1 MNENKIKPK
10 DEKHFTEKFHSNNK
24 DNSSQVSKKANQKNT
39 LIINKILPQTHKKH
53 NLLSDEHNQS
63 KIKKNGFI
71 SLTQKST
78 SNNIKTSK
86 TFNKNNSNN
95 SSKIIFPKQTNLKIS
110 LTYNGASSTQN
121 MIENNKITEIN
132 SNNKNKDSEHSKNF
146 SGLKNIKKVNT
157 LVKSNKNKR
166 KENKGNNKWKK
177 IDNEENDIFNFT
189 TEEYDENINE
199 NDLNKN
205 SRKHY
210 SLTNPSVLPCISFS
224 NPFTNKNNNINITEN
239 SEKNIKHVR
248 SLNIDN
254 NYDLKKRQLLME
266 KNYLENLDIIN
277 VFKDNNDNNT
287 NEEPEKEEEDVKL
300 NISNLD
306 IDINQIDEELEERN
320 IQKNNKNS
328 FIQFNNNLSLKL
340 AAEKSNN
347 TPSYMLALCP
357 KLFLTKNKKDLIKE
371 NYAVNEPISEEV
383 DSDSKTPRQSKI
395 KYSLEENNT
404 KYTTKEKYSDRNN
417 KKFQEYDSENI
428 SFDVED
434 KKNTIH
440 KISEK
445 KNNMVINLK
454 KNKKIIKEINSKEI
468 IDENKNLFVD
478 RKREGIRKKINLNE
492 IQIDIQ
498 NIDNTNIYKDFKQ
511 FKIMKDNNISPKDIA
526 SHFSNNTINNII
538 FYETEKNLIK
548 YMNKKIKK
556 QKNIDSSEKHQK
568 AKSLLTDIN
577 LSTLYLYETIQ
588 NNSSSKN
595 NSHNKSKK
603 ILKINNKQKDF
614 RNKILNKEKKII
626 DNLNTEEVKTPKKTK
641 SKINNKI
648 NINRN
653 SHYKDNENKNIY
665 RTSYSNTNINHNQ
678 NHLKKKPLAQFVKS
692 PKNKVNP
699 FLSNFQEV
707 NDKFSYNNDL
717 NYTLNNSEFKYKNY
731 YDFSKKRNNI
741 SKLSNINNNTI
752 CVNNTNNKSSKNII
766 KDTNNMTH
774 QKKISQQFIDE
785 FNFML
790 ELKSDNNISKNNNK
804 IKIFNQK
811 NKKYINKDNSKKINN
826 SFKTVN
832 KLKEEMNGKKL
843 KKSQFIVPCHKK
855 SKTFFISPSYVLKK
869 NNINSEQNKHF
880 YKRISNNNKENK
892 KSIYLNDFNTT
903 VQNDKKNAKI
913 NKNKKIYNTAQKST
927 NNRKI
932 FDIKM
937 IKNSTIKGKNKFKE
951 IKKVIGE
958 NTCAK
963 ILHKKTNTIGNTNA
977 LSFLCQNLFN
987 YNNLIQSSNQNIFNN
1002 NNPTKNNNCINL
1014 NNQHKKSA
1022 SINSLINNLD
1032 NKKKIICAMQ
1042 RIKFIPV
1049 SYYSKAIKEMTQI
1062 NNNLLVILVYK
1073 DENQRFVF
1081 RALYE
1086 VNVNDPQYA
1095 KKIFG
1100 PNCELNVLN
1109 INNVNNF
1116 YNYSLSSG
1124 ELFRYKIIDE
1134 KNKKFNDDIVIIF

>member
-1 MNENKIKPK
+1 MNEKKIKLN
-10 DEKHFTEKFHSNNK
+10 DDKHFPEKFHSNNK
-24 DNSSQVSKKANQKNT
+24 DNSSTISKKANQKNN
-39 LIINKILPQTHKKH
+39 LIINKIIPQNQKSHKILPNEQNQT
-53 NLLSDEHNQS
+53 
-63 KIKKNGFI
+63 KIKKTGII
-71 SLTQKST
+71 SPIQKST
-78 SNNIKTSK
+78 FNNIKTSK
-86 TFNKNNSNN
+86 TFSKNNSNN

-110 LTYNGASSTQN
+110 LTYNGTSSTQN
-121 MIENNKITEIN
+121 MIEKNKITEIN
-132 SNNKNKDSEHSKNF
+132 SNNKEKVSDNSKSLLSIKQPKKIKINK
-146 SGLKNIKKVNT
+146 
-157 LVKSNKNKR
+157 LVKSNKDR
-166 KENKGNNKWKK
+166 TKENSKNNKGKK
-177 IDNEENDIFNFT
+177 IENEENDIFNFT
-189 TEEYDENINE
+189 TEEYDEKINE
-199 NDLNKN
+199 KGLNKN

-210 SLTNPSVLPCISFS
+210 SLTNPSILPCIPFS
-224 NPFTNKNNNINITEN
+224 NPFTNNNNNINITEN
-239 SEKNIKHVR
+239 NEKNIKHVR

-254 NYDLKKRQLLME
+254 NYDLKKKQLLME
-266 KNYLENLDIIN
+266 KNYLDNLDIIN
-277 VFKDNNDNNT
+277 VFKDNAIND
-287 NEEPEKEEEDVKL
+287 EDAEKDEEDFKL

-306 IDINQIDEELEERN
+306 IEINQIDEELEERN
-320 IQKNNKNS
+320 IQKNHKNS

-340 AAEKSNN
+340 AAEKSKNN

-383 DSDSKTPRQSKI
+383 DSDSKTPKQSKI

-404 KYTTKEKYSDRNN
+404 KYTTKDKYSDRNN
-417 KKFQEYDSENI
+417 KKFHEFDSEDI
-428 SFDVED
+428 SFDAED
-434 KKNTIH
+434 KRNTINE
-440 KISEK
+440 KSSEK
-445 KNNMVINLK
+445 KNNKIMNLK
-454 KNKKIIKEINSKEI
+454 KNKKIIKENNRKEI
-468 IDENKNLFVD
+468 IDENKNLFLD
-478 RKREGIRKKINLNE
+478 RKKEGIRKKINLNE
-492 IQIDIQ
+492 IQIDTQ
-498 NIDNTNIYKDFKQ
+498 NINNTNIYKDLKQ
-511 FKIMKDNNISPKDIA
+511 FIIKTDNYISHKDIS
-526 SHFSNNTINNII
+526 SHYNNNTINNDI

-548 YMNKKIKK
+548 YMNNKLKKP
-556 QKNIDSSEKHQK
+556 KNIDSSEKHQK
-568 AKSLLTDIN
+568 AKSLLPDIN

-595 NSHNKSKK
+595 NSHNKKKK
-603 ILKINNKQKDF
+603 ILKINNKQKDY
-614 RNKILNKEKKII
+614 RNKILNQEKRII
-626 DNLNTEEVKTPKKTK
+626 DTSTNKEEVKTPKKRK

-665 RTSYSNTNINHNQ
+665 RTSFSNTNINNNQ
-678 NHLKKKPLAQFVKS
+678 NHIKKKALVQFVKN

-699 FLSNFQEV
+699 FLSNFPET
-707 NDKFSYNNDL
+707 NDKFSYNNEL
-717 NYTLNNSEFKYKNY
+717 NYTLNNTDYKYKNF

-741 SKLSNINNNTI
+741 SKLSNPNKNTI
-752 CVNNTNNKSSKNII
+752 CANNESSKNII
-766 KDTNNMTH
+766 KDINDMTH

-804 IKIFNQK
+804 MKILNQK
-811 NKKYINKDNSKKINN
+811 NKKYINVDKSKQINN
-826 SFKTVN
+826 SFKAIN
-832 KLKEEMNGKKL
+832 KLKNEMSGNNL
-843 KKSQFIVPCHKK
+843 KKSHFIVPCHKK
-855 SKTFFISPSYVLKK
+855 SKTFFISPSYAFKK
-869 NNINSEQNKHF
+869 NNIISEQNKNF
-880 YKRISNNNKENK
+880 YKRVNNNNKENK
-892 KSIYLNDFNTT
+892 KSINVSDFNST
-903 VQNDKKNAKI
+903 VQINKKKTKN

-937 IKNSTIKGKNKFKE
+937 MKNSAVKSKNKFKE

-958 NTCAK
+958 NTFAK
-963 ILHKKTNTIGNTNA
+963 IIHKKTNTIGNTNA

-1002 NNPTKNNNCINL
+1002 NIPIKNNNYINR

-1022 SINSLINNLD
+1022 SINNLINNLD

-1086 VNVNDPQYA
+1086 VNVNEPQYA